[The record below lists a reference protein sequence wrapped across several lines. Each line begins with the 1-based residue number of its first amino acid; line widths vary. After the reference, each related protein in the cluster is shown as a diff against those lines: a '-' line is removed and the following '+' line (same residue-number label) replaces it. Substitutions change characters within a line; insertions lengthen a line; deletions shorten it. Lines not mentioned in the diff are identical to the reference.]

1 MVLCLLYKFQ
11 MIFLRRLCIF
21 SKTKVH
27 NFRMENVENSEI
39 EQDLPFMIP
48 DHVY

>member
-1 MVLCLLYKFQ
+1 MK
-11 MIFLRRLCIF
+11 
-21 SKTKVH
+21 
-27 NFRMENVENSEI
+27 NVENSEI